1 MQTVQKIVYVNYAQ
15 LAYQPVIAQLVE
27 RRTVVVSAVILRSAV
42 RLRLAGRLYF
52 FKIFYIIYTNISND
66 INFPHTGYVKCI
78 ATKGISRFLSYD

>member
-52 FKIFYIIYTNISND
+52 LKFSTLYTQIFQMILIFHIQ
-66 INFPHTGYVKCI
+66 
-78 ATKGISRFLSYD
+78 AT